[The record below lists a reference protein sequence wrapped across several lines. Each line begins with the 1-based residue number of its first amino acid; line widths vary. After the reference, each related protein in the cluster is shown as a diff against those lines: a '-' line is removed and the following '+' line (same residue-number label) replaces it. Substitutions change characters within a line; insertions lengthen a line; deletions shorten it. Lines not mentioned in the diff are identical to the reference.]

1 MYLNVNFEVGPA
13 MGPSNLQMVQS
24 ASSLVPIEF
33 YLTLPTS
40 DIEIEIAESSFHK
53 VYINI
58 YIFIYIIISWN
69 HMFN

>member
-1 MYLNVNFEVGPA
+1 

-40 DIEIEIAESSFHK
+40 DIEIEIAETFHHK
-53 VYINI
+53 VCIKK
-58 YIFIYIIISWN
+58 IIWPPRLLPEAVVDGV
-69 HMFN
+69 